1 MVEDSEIV
9 EALSLNKIIS
19 NREQKLSFSEEYI
32 KQKASIIKENGQV
45 EPIIVRPLRDKN
57 GTFEICEGQ
66 DDLHAFFLS
75 EF

>member
-1 MVEDSEIV
+1 MVEDPKTV
-9 EALSLNKIIS
+9 EALSLNKIIP

-45 EPIIVRPLRDKN
+45 EPIIVRPHNDK
-57 GTFEICEGQ
+57 FEICEGQ